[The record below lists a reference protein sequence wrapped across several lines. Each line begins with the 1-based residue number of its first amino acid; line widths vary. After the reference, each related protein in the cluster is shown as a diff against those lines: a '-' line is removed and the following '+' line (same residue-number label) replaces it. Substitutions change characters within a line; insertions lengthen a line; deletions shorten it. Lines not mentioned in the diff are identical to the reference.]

1 MSKIL
6 EGVVVSLGTPK
17 TAVVEVTRIV
27 RHPFYKKLMRK
38 SKRIKA
44 DTQAL
49 KIAMGDFVKIVETR
63 PISREKHFKIM
74 EVKNDST

>member
-17 TAVVEVTRIV
+17 TAVVEVTRTV

-49 KIAMGDFVKIVETR
+49 KIAIGDFVKIVETR

-74 EVKNDST
+74 EVKK